1 MSDFNRFVASYY
13 DRFMAALRGLDQ
25 RALEPVLA
33 VLLDLARS
41 GRILWIAGNGGSA
54 SLADHAACDLAKTT
68 HLGRH
73 APIRAISLASNPAM
87 LTAIANDIA
96 FDQVYRKQL
105 EIYLGEGDAVLLV
118 SASGDSPNVVEACLY
133 ARSRGAKTI
142 AFVGF
147 KGGRLKVLADHVVHV
162 EVENYGMSEDI
173 HQSLMHVLS
182 QYVAFVRSEG
192 RSS

>member
-25 RALEPVLA
+25 ASLGPVLD
-33 VLLDLARS
+33 VLIELSRS
-41 GRILWIAGNGGSA
+41 GRTLWIAGNGGSA
-54 SLADHAACDLAKTT
+54 SLADHAACDLAKGT
-68 HLGRH
+68 HVEGH

-105 EIYLGEGDAVLLV
+105 EIHLREGDAVLLA

-133 ARSRGAKTI
+133 ARSRGVKTI

-147 KGGRLKVLADHVVHV
+147 KGGKLKALADHVVHV
-162 EVENYGMSEDI
+162 EIENYGMSEDI

-182 QYVAFVRSEG
+182 QYVAFVRTQG
-192 RSS
+192 RPS